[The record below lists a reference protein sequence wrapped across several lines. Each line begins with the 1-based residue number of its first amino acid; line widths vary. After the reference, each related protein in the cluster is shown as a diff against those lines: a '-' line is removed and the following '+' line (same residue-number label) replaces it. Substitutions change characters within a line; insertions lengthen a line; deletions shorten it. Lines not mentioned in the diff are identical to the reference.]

1 MHKDHRPACHAF
13 RLEKVKGLPRARA
26 VFDPLLRPRTQTFA
40 KGFGLLLPTGRIGIC
55 TLDMGCVGIGIIQ
68 LHGADPLNV
77 NWTIIPIVALGSQTN
92 SRRMHMTAS
101 TTDLK
106 SMLKDPSLL
115 ETRAYIGGKWVDG
128 EDGTFDVTNPSRG
141 DVVAKVANLSRA
153 QVAGAIAQA
162 EAAQKEWAKW
172 TGKER
177 AAVMRKWFDLMMAN
191 QDDLGMILTAEQ
203 GKPLAE
209 AKGEIAYGA
218 SFIEFFGEQAKRIYG
233 ETIPGHQRDKRITV
247 IKQPIGVAASITPWN
262 FPNAMITRKAA
273 PALAAGCAF
282 VARPAAETPLSAIV
296 MGVLAERAGIPAGV
310 FNVVPSSS
318 SSAIGKEFCENPAVR
333 KLTFTGSTEVGR
345 ILMKQAADQVMKCSM
360 ELGGNAP
367 FIVFDDADLD
377 AAVEGAILCKFRNNG
392 QTCVC
397 ANRIYV
403 QAGVYDA
410 FAAKLVK
417 AVEKLKVGDGFEEGV
432 ALGPLINP
440 AAGEKVKEHIDD
452 AKAKGATIA
461 LGANGAMDGNFLA
474 PTIMTGVTQDMKVA
488 QEETFG
494 PLAPLFK
501 FDTEDDVIAMAN
513 DTIFGLASY
522 FYAKDL
528 SRVYKVAEALEY
540 GIVGVNTGLIST
552 EVAPFGGVKQSGL
565 GREGSHHGIEDY
577 LEMKYICMSV

>member
-1 MHKDHRPACHAF
+1 MH
-13 RLEKVKGLPRARA
+13 
-26 VFDPLLRPRTQTFA
+26 
-40 KGFGLLLPTGRIGIC
+40 
-55 TLDMGCVGIGIIQ
+55 DM
-68 LHGADPLNV
+68 
-77 NWTIIPIVALGSQTN
+77 
-92 SRRMHMTAS
+92 S

-106 SMLKDPSLL
+106 SLLKDPGLL
-115 ETRAYIGGKWVDG
+115 ADKSYVNGEWVSGDA
-128 EDGTFDVTNPSRG
+128 TFDVTNPARG
-141 DVVAKVANLSRA
+141 DVIA
-153 QVAGAIAQA
+153 QVADLSRDQVADAIAAA
-162 EAAQKEWAKW
+162 EKAQKEWAKW

-177 AAVMRKWFDLMMAN
+177 ANVMRKWFDLMMEH
-191 QDDLGMILTAEQ
+191 QDDLGIILTAEQ

-209 AKGEIAYGA
+209 AKGEVAYGA
-218 SFIEFFGEQAKRIYG
+218 SFIEFFAEEAKRVYG

-282 VARPAAETPLSAIV
+282 VGRPAKETPLSATA

-310 FNVVPSSS
+310 FNIVTSSRS
-318 SSAIGKEFCENPAVR
+318 SDIGKEFCENPAVR

-345 ILMKQAADQVMKCSM
+345 ILLKQAADQVMKCSM

-377 AAVEGAILCKFRNNG
+377 AAVEGAIMCKFRNNG

-410 FAAKLVK
+410 FA
-417 AVEKLKVGDGFEEGV
+417 EKLKAATEKLKMGDGLEEGV
-432 ALGPLINP
+432 TLGPLIN
-440 AAGEKVKEHIDD
+440 ADAITKVQEHVAD
-452 AKAKGATIA
+452 AKSKGGTVI
-461 LGANGAMDGNFLA
+461 LGGGEPAQREGHFLP
-474 PTIMTGVTQDMKVA
+474 PTIITGATQDMQFA
-488 QEETFG
+488 TDETFG

-501 FDTEDDVIAMAN
+501 FDTVDDVIAMAN

-540 GIVGVNTGLIST
+540 GIVGVNTGIIST